1 MEEYR
6 SPPKNFVMPPKES
19 VGKQLRKVAILKS
32 HKKYKEAKEVATSL
46 QSEFKVSEIA
56 ALSGESMHTIYRL
69 LSPERKCRLQKQYVR
84 KINPRRQE

>member
-32 HKKYKEAKEVATSL
+32 HKKYKEVKEVATSL
-46 QSEFKVSEIA
+46 RSKFKVLEIA
-56 ALSGESMHTIYRL
+56 ALSGESMHAIYRL
-69 LSPERKCRLQKQYVR
+69 LSPE
-84 KINPRRQE
+84 